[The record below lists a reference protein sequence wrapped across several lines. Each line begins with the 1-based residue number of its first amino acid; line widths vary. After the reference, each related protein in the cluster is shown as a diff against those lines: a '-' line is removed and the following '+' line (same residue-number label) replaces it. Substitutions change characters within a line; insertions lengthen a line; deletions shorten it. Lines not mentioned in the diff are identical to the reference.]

1 MAMNNWWHKCHST
14 FFEKIFNNHLVTD
27 RGGNERRSSRERE
40 VVKKFQFFTA
50 SDRYWT
56 WICNRGSLERW
67 DRSTLDSSQPHNTF
81 DGVKV
86 HDKKFSSTTEPET
99 QIPIRDRKAEY
110 LESVHRAQ
118 EWIVSHQ
125 QADGGFGPEVETLS
139 HHMAVPASLLQTGH
153 PEEAAKLVAYIKK
166 RFILADGAFNMPEW
180 KAGRPSALFEYC
192 YAPSWV
198 VYGGH
203 LNGAFDVSLPAM
215 PHILA
220 FQDAG
225 TGGMFGSAQDKDRKK
240 GLISAPVT
248 CIAGQAALTTGYLA
262 EAKRMGDHILRLIEK
277 NPDLNKE
284 FFPAWD
290 TERGLLTAADT
301 PGFPN
306 MPRVIVRNEG
316 AQHHYLTGMIIAY
329 LSDLF
334 RATGERKY
342 LDAAETMY
350 EFAAGGSPA
359 IYENTL
365 SHKFAWG
372 CSWLYRATGKSE
384 HLESACRV
392 CDYLVGI
399 QEEDGTFVHYGLV
412 KSAADWPYSPRLNT
426 TAQFSLWIYRTASL
440 L

>member
-1 MAMNNWWHKCHST
+1 M
-14 FFEKIFNNHLVTD
+14 
-27 RGGNERRSSRERE
+27 
-40 VVKKFQFFTA
+40 QTA
-50 SDRYWT
+50 SRARQPSASEEIVKT
-56 WICNRGSLERW
+56 HFSHR
-67 DRSTLDSSQPHNTF
+67 LDFGLPQNTF
-81 DGVKV
+81 AELKL
-86 HDKKFSSTTEPET
+86 HEKQFSHFGGQLKDLPV
-99 QIPIRDRKAEY
+99 RNRKAEY
-110 LESVHRAQ
+110 LESVNRAQ
-118 EWIVSHQ
+118 KWIVSHQ
-125 QADGGFGPEVETLS
+125 KSDGGFGPEVETLS

-153 PEEAAKLVAYIKK
+153 PEEAAKLVAHIKK
-166 RFILADGAFNMPEW
+166 RFILPDGTFNMPEW
-180 KAGRPSALFEYC
+180 KAGRPGALFEYC

-198 VYGGH
+198 IYGAH

-215 PHILA
+215 PHVLQ
-220 FQDAG
+220 FQDPG
-225 TGGMFGSAQDKDRKK
+225 TGGMFGSPQDKDRGK

-248 CIAGQAALTTGYLA
+248 CIAGQAALTTGHVA
-262 EAKRMGDHILRLIEK
+262 EAKRMGGHIIRLIEK

-284 FFPAWD
+284 FYPAWD

-301 PGFPN
+301 PSFPN
-306 MPRVIVRNEG
+306 MPRVIIRDAQ
-316 AQHHYLTGMIIAY
+316 AQHHYLTGMIIAF

-334 RATGERKY
+334 RATGEKKY
-342 LDAAETMY
+342 LDAAETIY
-350 EFAAGGSPA
+350 DFAADGSQA